1 MVMFTFR
8 YTLDRALS
16 STLQGQ
22 LALGYLVGLKDLSAL
37 IQKILLYKEAPGK
50 QGYRWSQIPFR
61 IHQFANASA
70 GMVQGIVANG
80 PDLA

>member
-8 YTLDRALS
+8 YTLDRGAVVH
-16 STLQGQ
+16 LQGQ
-22 LALGYLVGLKDLSAL
+22 LALGYLVGLKDLCDL
-37 IQKILLYKEAPGK
+37 IQKILLYKKHRGNRDTDGVKFP
-50 QGYRWSQIPFR
+50 SR

-70 GMVQGIVANG
+70 GMVQGVVANG